1 LRQFG
6 LLQHQEPTRGLR
18 GFFTPERLISS
29 PVITYTADGVSNRLS
44 PFLDARYRVIAVSEG
59 ALGTILAGASKLP
72 LKKMESVMNQY
83 GGEGWNMD
91 FMVIE
96 HKRFLLFWE
105 RESAILTFS
114 RQI

>member
-1 LRQFG
+1 MRK
-6 LLQHQEPTRGLR
+6 E
-18 GFFTPERLISS
+18 
-29 PVITYTADGVSNRLS
+29 
-44 PFLDARYRVIAVSEG
+44 YRVVAVSEG

-83 GGEGWNMD
+83 GEEGWNMD

-114 RQI
+114 RQIG

>member
-1 LRQFG
+1 VAK
-6 LLQHQEPTRGLR
+6 E
-18 GFFTPERLISS
+18 
-29 PVITYTADGVSNRLS
+29 
-44 PFLDARYRVIAVSEG
+44 YRVVAVSEG

-83 GGEGWNMD
+83 GADGWNMD

-96 HKRFLLFWE
+96 QKRFFLFWE

-114 RQI
+114 RQN